1 MRDEHLERLYD
12 HLHTNGMGRGGAGR
26 NRDWRAFLKTLLL
39 FFRFTHIVRKTA
51 LYALR
56 HCLVGRDGKNEYPIF
71 LFLTDTL
78 YIVVHGRKLEPK
90 QFMP

>member
-1 MRDEHLERLYD
+1 MEWDGVVLVGIGIGVL
-12 HLHTNGMGRGGAGR
+12 
-26 NRDWRAFLKTLLL
+26 FLKRFSF

>member
-1 MRDEHLERLYD
+1 
-12 HLHTNGMGRGGAGR
+12 MGRGGAGR
-26 NRDWRAFLKTLLL
+26 NRDWRAFLRTLLL

-78 YIVVHGRKLEPK
+78 YTIVHGRKLEPK
-90 QFMP
+90 QFML